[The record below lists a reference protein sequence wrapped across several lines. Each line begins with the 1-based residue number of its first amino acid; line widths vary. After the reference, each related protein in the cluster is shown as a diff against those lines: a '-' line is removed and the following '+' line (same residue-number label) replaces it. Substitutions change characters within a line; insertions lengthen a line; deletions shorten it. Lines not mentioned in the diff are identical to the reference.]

1 MNQKMIDYNIKI
13 GTLQS
18 GPRNSISDVSGVTVG
33 HKTLSD
39 NDIQTGVTAILPH
52 QGNLFRD
59 KLVAASHVING
70 FGKTT
75 GITHINEL
83 GTLESPI
90 LLTNTL
96 SVGTVQDALIK
107 YILNQTPEIG
117 RSTGTVNPVVG
128 ECNDMVLN
136 DIRLQSIQK
145 NDVFDA
151 IQNAAA
157 DFEEGAVG
165 AGRGMVCYSLK
176 GGIGSASRVIQL
188 DHGTYTLGTLVLSNF
203 GYITDLTINGR
214 KIGTEIKDEV
224 IPPADSND
232 KGSIMIIVATDLPV
246 SHHQLK
252 RIIKRGTTGL
262 ARTGSIIGHGSGDIV
277 IGFST
282 ANTVPH
288 TKPASP
294 ESFLQIHDSEMD
306 ETFRAMGESVEEA
319 VLNSLINAESVT
331 GRDRET
337 KRSLKEFLNR

>member
-1 MNQKMIDYNIKI
+1 MTKKMIDYNIKI

-18 GPRNSISDVSGVTVG
+18 GSRNSISDVSGVTVG
-33 HKTLSD
+33 HKTLSE

-59 KLVAASHVING
+59 KLIAASHVING
-70 FGKTT
+70 FGKTS
-75 GITHINEL
+75 GLAQIDEL

-107 YILNQTPEIG
+107 YMLNQTHEIG

-136 DIRLQSIQK
+136 NIRLQSVQK
-145 NDVFDA
+145 DDVFDA
-151 IQNAAA
+151 IQNATP

-176 GGIGSASRVIQL
+176 GGIGSASRIIQL
-188 DHGTYTLGTLVLSNF
+188 DHATYTLGTLVLSNF
-203 GYITDLTINGR
+203 GYITDLTIDGR
-214 KIGTEIKDEV
+214 KIGMEIKDEV
-224 IPPADSND
+224 IPPAEGSD
-232 KGSIMIIVATDLPV
+232 KGSIMIIMATDLPV

-262 ARTGSIIGHGSGDIV
+262 ARTGSIIGHGSGDII

-282 ANTVPH
+282 ANAVPH

-294 ESFLQIHDSEMD
+294 ENFLQIHDSELD
-306 ETFRAMGESVEEA
+306 EVFRAAGESVEEA
-319 VLNSLINAESVT
+319 VLNSLINAETVT
-331 GRDRET
+331 GRGNVT
-337 KRSLKEFLNR
+337 KKSLREFLS